1 MMRTQMPLLD
11 AMAVQMKCEYLS
23 DLRLLSSEQRRFLA
37 AELGRVP
44 AEKVPLSEWND
55 AVEYLTNDRG
65 ACSDPA
71 QAKAALIAALSAG
84 RK

>member
-1 MMRTQMPLLD
+1 MRAQMSLLD
-11 AMAVQMKCEYLS
+11 AMALQMRCEYLS
-23 DLRLLSSEQRRFLA
+23 DLRFLSSEQRRLLA
-37 AELGRVP
+37 AELGKVP

-65 ACSDPA
+65 VCSDPA
-71 QAKAALIAALSAG
+71 QAKAVLIAALSAG